1 MQNVC
6 LIIIFLISIVY
17 SQDEC
22 DYSTVG
28 VLTDINQQIY
38 NNDESVNAYSIF
50 SWTSD
55 EINRILNGNGIP
67 NHEVGTFP
75 NPNNPNTNS
84 EQNVSETFTLC
95 PELVSETGEPAGGPA
110 GAIAGSPVSETN
122 SGHKVKV
129 SLTFCSLLV
138 FGLLG
143 LGNVPTSWFGI
154 PFPFKILLISSDVQE
169 KILYAFTDSSLL

>member
-1 MQNVC
+1 MKNLC
-6 LIIIFLISIVY
+6 LIIIFLISVVY
-17 SQDEC
+17 GQDEC

-28 VLTDINQQIY
+28 VLTDINEEIY

-55 EINRILNGNGIP
+55 EINRILTGNGIP

-75 NPNNPNTNS
+75 NANNPNTIS

-110 GAIAGSPVSETN
+110 GAVSYT
-122 SGHKVKV
+122 H
-129 SLTFCSLLV
+129 LTL
-138 FGLLG
+138 
-143 LGNVPTSWFGI
+143 PTMFE
-154 PFPFKILLISSDVQE
+154 V
-169 KILYAFTDSSLL
+169 